1 MNRMK
6 AAGSVGAALLMCAA
20 SPSMLRAQA
29 VQAQRPAAQ
38 PAAAQPA
45 PQAPVTPRPTTVTQE
60 TPRAQAVM
68 ATRRSGALQGFSV
81 VLVIGELQGTQATD
95 DVPAAARKALADMR
109 EFLPY
114 KSYRLM
120 DAGWLMCCGERSPS
134 SERRSSETPSARSV
148 STLALRGPDEHEY
161 ELHLTA
167 SRTDNARVFVQ
178 FNLLGT
184 PPPSADT
191 VNARTNQRRIADL
204 EDKSELLQKQIAD
217 AKRRVEAGVA
227 PAGAEILKMEL
238 ELRSN
243 QRTIAELRERVAEGL
258 AARGGARGSSER
270 SMRTAV
276 IDTSFTMDVG
286 ETVVVGASRPRG
298 ATKALIALVTAVP
311 RTGTG
316 GTKD

>member
-1 MNRMK
+1 MNRIN
-6 AAGSVGAALLMCAA
+6 AALTGAALVVHCAVVPLTA
-20 SPSMLRAQA
+20 
-29 VQAQRPAAQ
+29 AAQ
-38 PAAAQPA
+38 QAPAQPA
-45 PQAPVTPRPTTVTQE
+45 PSTARPTVMPNEAPRGQVVTG
-60 TPRAQAVM
+60 
-68 ATRRSGALQGFSV
+68 TRRTGGTLQGFSV
-81 VLVIGELQGTQATD
+81 VLVVGDLQGTSATD
-95 DVPAAARKALADMR
+95 DVPIAARKALNDMR

-114 KSYRLM
+114 KSYRLL
-120 DAGWLMCCGERSPS
+120 DAGWLMCCGEQRRSSP
-134 SERRSSETPSARSV
+134 SERRSSDTPSAHMM

-161 ELHLTA
+161 ELHLTT
-167 SRTDNARVFVQ
+167 SRTDTARVFVQ
-178 FNLLGT
+178 FTLLGT
-184 PPPSADT
+184 PPLSADA

-217 AKRRVEAGVA
+217 AKKRVEVGVA

-243 QRTIAELRERVAEGL
+243 QRAISELRERVANGL
-258 AARGGARGSSER
+258 ATRAGGARGSSER

-311 RTGTG
+311 RGGTA